1 MSTISIYTDEDMHG
15 QVAPQLRRRGFDTL
29 STPEVGNLELSDEEQ
44 LDFAIQ
50 NKRAVLSFNRRD
62 FCRMHAEYLTSGR
75 KHYGIIVS
83 TQLPIGEVVKRCLR
97 LLSALTA
104 EEMVNRLE
112 FLSNWK

>member
-1 MSTISIYTDEDMHG
+1 MSVISIYTDEDIHG
-15 QVAPQLRRRGFDTL
+15 QVAAQLRRRGIDAL
-29 STPEVGNLELSDEEQ
+29 STPEAGNLELSDEEQ
-44 LDFAIQ
+44 LDFAIR
-50 NKRAVLSFNRRD
+50 NELAILSFNRRD

-75 KHYGIIVS
+75 KHCGIIVS

-112 FLSNWK
+112 FLSNWR